1 MERVDISLLGRDY
14 SLACPPSEKAR
25 LLDAVKLVDQR
36 MQTIKTHRCYGRHSD
51 RQRVFIC

>member
-25 LLDAVKLVDQR
+25 LLEAVKLVD
-36 MQTIKTHRCYGRHSD
+36 
-51 RQRVFIC
+51 